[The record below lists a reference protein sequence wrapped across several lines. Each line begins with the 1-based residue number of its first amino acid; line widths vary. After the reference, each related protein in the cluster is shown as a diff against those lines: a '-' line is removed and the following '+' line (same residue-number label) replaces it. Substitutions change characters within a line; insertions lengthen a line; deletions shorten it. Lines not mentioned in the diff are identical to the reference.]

1 MWAGAMFKQIDALPC
16 AKAKLARDHRDRQ
29 ADRKDRGLDMG
40 RHVVGAFR
48 AVGDPRHGWIVGG
61 RCKASEETLQIM
73 LHARIGVFLDQQ
85 RT

>member
-40 RHVVGAFR
+40 RHVIWPLCPVRYPVHALWRNPAEEPGQVGTDIR
-48 AVGDPRHGWIVGG
+48 VGI
-61 RCKASEETLQIM
+61 
-73 LHARIGVFLDQQ
+73 FLDDQ
-85 RT
+85 